1 LDNSSGLGEC
11 RKAKGKIVKM
21 THKHVK
27 SPRRQA
33 FLEEAVWVTASK
45 ADDPDKD
52 PDPAFQVNPVP
63 GF

>member
-1 LDNSSGLGEC
+1 
-11 RKAKGKIVKM
+11 M